1 MMLGS
6 YLTII
11 VVIYRRSRIF
21 NGGKHYESQMSSK
34 GLIGKAKV
42 KTLKIT
48 GVLVLGFIL
57 CWTPYNAMY
66 VW

>member
-11 VVIYRRSRIF
+11 VIIYRRSRIF
-21 NGGKHYESQMSSK
+21 NGGKHYESQMSSE